1 MRKTLSA
8 VAILG
13 LCCLVSGPAWAGV
26 VICTG
31 PFQSGLGPA
40 PQTVRIQATESGWT
54 CSNGQ
59 AGTLQQI
66 SAGKRLVNYVPSM
79 GFTSGGQSGGYPIA
93 VFATSGR

>member
-8 VAILG
+8 AVMLG

-31 PFQSGLGPA
+31 PVQSGLGPA
-40 PQTVRIQATESGWT
+40 PQTVRIQAMESGWT

-66 SAGKRLVNYVPSM
+66 SAGKRLVNYTPSM
-79 GFTSGGQSGGYPIA
+79 GFTSGSQSGIYPIA